1 MTGKDGR
8 KGGRVKKNSVGV
20 KKKNDR
26 KGRMEE
32 RVAEGWQS
40 KKKGGECTASAMPRQ
55 LLFLASFQHRV
66 QIDASSLL
74 RCQSAHQP

>member
-32 RVAEGWQS
+32 RVAERWQS
-40 KKKGGECTASAMPRQ
+40 KKNSVGVKKE
-55 LLFLASFQHRV
+55 
-66 QIDASSLL
+66 
-74 RCQSAHQP
+74 